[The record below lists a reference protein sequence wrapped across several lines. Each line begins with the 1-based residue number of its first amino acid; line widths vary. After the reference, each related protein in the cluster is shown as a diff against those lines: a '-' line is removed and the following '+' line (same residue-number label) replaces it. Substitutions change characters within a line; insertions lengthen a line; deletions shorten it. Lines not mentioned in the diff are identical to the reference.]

1 MLKGEKIIL
10 RQMRRDYLEK
20 YTEFL
25 NDIELLLLSSDGA
38 PMPMEYDRVVAV
50 FEEHLARPRSEMI
63 WFGIEVQ
70 GGKFVGQCILH
81 HFDHAA
87 RTCELGITIGDEDY
101 INRKF
106 GRDAVALLT
115 RYAFRLLNVQ
125 KVWLTVNGTN
135 ERAQKAFRHAGY
147 EEEGR
152 LRRQVWL
159 DGRFDDLVY
168 MSCFRDDARPVV
180 EETPHSNEQPTDDG
194 PLPVV
199 DEGAEAYA

>member
-1 MLKGEKIIL
+1 MLKGDKVIL
-10 RQMRRDYLEK
+10 RPMRRDYLEK

-25 NDIELLLLSSDGA
+25 NDVELLLLSSDSA
-38 PMPMEYDRVVAV
+38 PMPMEYERVVAA
-50 FEEHLARPRSEMI
+50 FEAHLAKSRGELI

-87 RTCELGITIGDEDY
+87 RACELGITIGDGDY
-101 INRKF
+101 INRKY

-115 RYAFRLLNVQ
+115 RYAFRLLNMQ

-147 EEEGR
+147 EEEAR
-152 LRRQVWL
+152 LRRHIWL
-159 DGRFDDLVY
+159 DGKYDDLVY
-168 MSCFRDDARPVV
+168 MSCFREDARPVV
-180 EETPHSNEQPTDDG
+180 EEPSQAEPE
-194 PLPVV
+194 V
-199 DEGAEAYA
+199 EGADVTPSSDEPA